1 MYAHSVATE
10 MAKEAIKFATRN
22 ELKIVTAESCTA
34 GMICTTLTEVA
45 GASAVLDRGF
55 VTYSNE
61 AKTEMLGVDAGLI
74 EAKGAVSEEVARA
87 MADGALARSNA
98 DIAIAVTGIAG
109 PDGGSAE
116 KPVGLVHFALSCKG
130 KEQRHERRIF
140 SAMDRGAV
148 RAAAVERALVMIIE
162 TVTNRGFVS
171 ID

>member
-10 MAKEAIKFATRN
+10 MAQEAIKFAIKN
-22 ELKIVTAESCTA
+22 EIKIVTAESCTA
-34 GMICTTLTEVA
+34 GLVSATLTEVA

-61 AKTEMLGVDAGLI
+61 AKVEMLGVDAGLI
-74 EAKGAVSEEVARA
+74 DRLGAVSEEVARA
-87 MADGALARSNA
+87 MADGALEKSNA

-109 PDGGSAE
+109 PDGGTPE
-116 KPVGLVHFALSCKG
+116 KPVGLVHFALSRKG

-140 SAMDRGAV
+140 SAMDRANV
-148 RAAAVERALVMIIE
+148 RAATVERALVMLIE
-162 TVTNRGFVS
+162 SVTNRGFVS